1 MTFHPDSNLPECM
14 MPDGGNCCAGYQAL
28 LAEWR
33 GSKVDA
39 TMAKQLER
47 SIRRNSRLMIALEQI
62 ANKTK
67 MDAVAAVAMRAIAR
81 DAVKGNDDAD

>member
-1 MTFHPDSNLPECM
+1 VTFHPDSNLPDCM
-14 MPDGGNCCAGYQAL
+14 MPDGGQCCAGYQAL

-33 GSKVDA
+33 GSQIDA
-39 TMAKQLER
+39 MIAKQLQR
-47 SIRRNSRLMIALEQI
+47 SIVRNTRLLAALVQI

-81 DAVKGNDDAD
+81 DAVKGSDDG